1 MIRSWKKKKERKGD
15 ILRKKRKRKEKNKEL
30 RNIID
35 IRNEGGKKKY
45 FFKREI
51 A

>member
-1 MIRSWKKKKERKGD
+1 MKKKKERKGD

-35 IRNEGGKKKY
+35 IGNEGGKKNISLKE
-45 FFKREI
+45 K
-51 A
+51 